1 MLKFQVETKGIQEQP
16 LITHGVLLALLCSE
30 IWFIPLAVSSIS
42 KQRFRLSRHSLDYGV
57 IPHPHTS
64 LEPIHQHETKRMYLV
79 TIWNFKMLHT
89 QAEKQNKPKKKK
101 TTQNKNTSRKGGRAQ
116 ANQNQVLSIWG
127 HRAPRTCSEIKV
139 IFPSLRVLTEQ
150 ELKSPWWIS
159 FQAEV
164 NFVLTLY

>member
-89 QAEKQNKPKKKK
+89 QTEKQNKPKKKK
-101 TTQNKNTSRKGGRAQ
+101 KKNPPKTKTPLERGA
-116 ANQNQVLSIWG
+116 G
-127 HRAPRTCSEIKV
+127 HKWTKIKCCQFGATEHHEHAVKSKSSFRPSECWQ
-139 IFPSLRVLTEQ
+139 S
-150 ELKSPWWIS
+150 KS
-159 FQAEV
+159 
-164 NFVLTLY
+164 